1 MIVVD
6 FSQPKSLEGV
16 KTWIEEIHAKADVEE
31 PVIMILANK
40 RDLDPSKK
48 LITNKKLISNKL
60 FN

>member
-6 FSQPKSLEGV
+6 FSQPKSLDSV
-16 KTWIEEIHAKADVEE
+16 KTWIEEIHTKADVEE

-48 LITNKKLISNKL
+48 LITNK
-60 FN
+60 